1 MLTERCKI
9 ETTKAQSLQKI
20 CDYRYAVSTYVSVVN
35 GIKQFNA
42 DLQNQI
48 AYANEFSTA
57 VHDDII
63 SPLTALNTKI
73 THTISTALS
82 NLKSARSNYLHSV
95 RSLEDAKTSY
105 HDSARAV
112 EEFKSQTSSSST
124 TEHATTLQA
133 LITKSKHNEQLY
145 MNAIDTANDA
155 QDVYIEYKKAYLTTL
170 QDFEEEIGQN
180 IQNALMKLLVFQVA
194 HARNLQYDTNTQS
207 NVYEQM
213 NITND
218 IMHFIYNNQST
229 AIPPYK
235 FEFVPYVHD
244 CTLPPKPNTQDTAS
258 SFISPVVVSNVKSF
272 FSNVFFSG
280 EAPSPSN
287 VKITQT
293 AINELV
299 TALYEGKVISSEFRS
314 KIISYIKDKRT
325 RRLMLEA
332 MNTYRLKEKA
342 VLTDSTYFSIGV
354 VLKDYL
360 NYILKENDYISAKM
374 LMSLATALHKN
385 NPQPHQPRIFMQTYL
400 HDHTLWNSFEFW
412 KGIVRFSIV
421 DEMHSQ
427 KGYNIYS
434 NESFEEKQQRIKKI
448 AENVLSAQMYNMIA
462 FTVSESLIREVVN
475 ECSEYY
481 EVESEFRKEMESIIK
496 EYVANK
502 QRTQHV

>member
-1 MLTERCKI
+1 MLTERCRI
-9 ETTKAQSLQKI
+9 ETAKAQSLQKI

-73 THTISTALS
+73 THTTSTALS
-82 NLKSARSNYLHSV
+82 NLKSARNSYLHSV
-95 RSLEDAKTSY
+95 RLLEDAKANY

-112 EEFKSQTSSSST
+112 EEFKSQPASSST
-124 TEHATTLQA
+124 ELQA
-133 LITKSKHNEQLY
+133 HITKSKHSEQTYLD
-145 MNAIDTANDA
+145 AIDAANA
-155 QDVYIEYKKAYLTTL
+155 SQDVYIEYKKAYLTTL
-170 QDFEEEIGQN
+170 QDFEEEIGLN

-213 NITND
+213 SVSND
-218 IMHFIYNNQST
+218 IRRFIYDHQSS

-235 FEFVPYVHD
+235 FEFVPYIHD
-244 CTLPPKPNTQDTAS
+244 HALPRKTAPQDA
-258 SFISPVVVSNVKSF
+258 SFIPPAVVSNVKSF
-272 FSNVFFSG
+272 FSNVFFSNEG
-280 EAPSPSN
+280 TSAPSSA
-287 VKITQT
+287 KTLQT
-293 AINELV
+293 AITELV
-299 TALYEGKVISSEFRS
+299 TALFEGKVISSEFRS
-314 KIISYIKDKRT
+314 KIISYIKDRRT

-342 VLTDSTYFSIGV
+342 VLTESTYFSIGV

-360 NYILKENDYISAKM
+360 NYILKENDYTSAKM

-385 NPQPHQPRIFMQTYL
+385 NPQPHQPRVFMQTYL
-400 HDHTLWNSFEFW
+400 HDHALWNSFEFW
-412 KGIVRFSIV
+412 KGVVRFGIV

-434 NESFEEKQQRIKKI
+434 KETFEEKQQRIRKI
-448 AENVLSAQMYNMIA
+448 AENVLSAQMHKYLKAIN
-462 FTVSESLIREVVN
+462 SLPYDQDAAR
-475 ECSEYY
+475 
-481 EVESEFRKEMESIIK
+481 
-496 EYVANK
+496 
-502 QRTQHV
+502 H

>member
-82 NLKSARSNYLHSV
+82 NLKSARNNYSHNV
-95 RSLEDAKTSY
+95 RLLEEAKTNY

-112 EEFKSQTSSSST
+112 EDFKSQPSSSST
-124 TEHATTLQA
+124 EHATALQA
-133 LITKSKHNEQLY
+133 LITKSKHNEQTY
-145 MNAIDTANDA
+145 MNAIDSANA
-155 QDVYIEYKKAYLTTL
+155 SQEIYIEYKKAYLTTL

-213 NITND
+213 NISND
-218 IMHFIYNNQST
+218 IRHFIYDNQSS

-235 FEFVPYVHD
+235 FEFVPYVHNYA
-244 CTLPPKPNTQDTAS
+244 LPRKTNPQDSS
-258 SFISPVVVSNVKSF
+258 SFISPVVVNNVKSF
-272 FSNVFFSG
+272 FSNVFFSS
-280 EAPSPSN
+280 EATSPPTAKAS
-287 VKITQT
+287 QT
-293 AINELV
+293 AINDLV
-299 TALYEGKVISSEFRS
+299 TALYEGKVISSELRN
-314 KIISYIKDKRT
+314 KIISFIKDKRT

-400 HDHTLWNSFEFW
+400 HDHALWNSFEFW
-412 KGIVRFSIV
+412 KGIVRFGIV
-421 DEMHSQ
+421 DEMHNQ

-434 NESFEEKQQRIKKI
+434 KETFEEKQQRIRKI

-462 FTVSESLIREVVN
+462 FMVSESLIREVVN
-475 ECSEYY
+475 ECCEYF
-481 EVESEFRKEMESIIK
+481 EVDNEFRKEMESIIK
-496 EYVANK
+496 EYVVNK
-502 QRTQHV
+502 QRTQHM

>member
-48 AYANEFSTA
+48 AYATEFSTA

-82 NLKSARSNYLHSV
+82 NLKTARNNYLHSV

-112 EEFKSQTSSSST
+112 EDFKSQTSSSST
-124 TEHATTLQA
+124 TEHATTLQV
-133 LITKSKHNEQLY
+133 LITKSKHTEQTY

-155 QDVYIEYKKAYLTTL
+155 QYVYIEYKKAYLTTL

-218 IMHFIYNNQST
+218 IRRFIYNNQSP

-244 CTLPPKPNTQDTAS
+244 YTLPRIITQDTTAS
-258 SFISPVVVSNVKSF
+258 VVVNNVKSF
-272 FSNVFFSG
+272 FNNVFFSG
-280 EAPSPSN
+280 DVPSPSN

-293 AINELV
+293 AVNELV

-342 VLTDSTYFSIGV
+342 VLTDSTYYSIGV

-360 NYILKENDYISAKM
+360 NYILKENDYTSAKM

-412 KGIVRFSIV
+412 KGVVRFSIV

-434 NESFEEKQQRIKKI
+434 NETFEEKQQRIKKI

-475 ECSEYY
+475 ECGEYY

-502 QRTQHV
+502 QRNKMCNV

>member
-48 AYANEFSTA
+48 AYATEFSTA

-82 NLKSARSNYLHSV
+82 NLKTARSNYLHSV

-112 EEFKSQTSSSST
+112 EDFKSQTSSSST
-124 TEHATTLQA
+124 TEHATTLQV
-133 LITKSKHNEQLY
+133 LITKSKHTEQTY

-155 QDVYIEYKKAYLTTL
+155 QYVYIEYKKAYLTTL

-218 IMHFIYNNQST
+218 IRRFIYNNQSP

-244 CTLPPKPNTQDTAS
+244 YALPRIITQDTTAS
-258 SFISPVVVSNVKSF
+258 VVVSNVKSF

-280 EAPSPSN
+280 DVPSPSN

-293 AINELV
+293 AVNELV

-342 VLTDSTYFSIGV
+342 VLTDSTYYSIGV

-360 NYILKENDYISAKM
+360 NYILKENDYTSAKM

-412 KGIVRFSIV
+412 KGVVRFSIV

-434 NESFEEKQQRIKKI
+434 NETFEEKQQRIKKI

-481 EVESEFRKEMESIIK
+481 EVESEFRKEMENIIK
-496 EYVANK
+496 EYVTNK
-502 QRTQHV
+502 QRNER